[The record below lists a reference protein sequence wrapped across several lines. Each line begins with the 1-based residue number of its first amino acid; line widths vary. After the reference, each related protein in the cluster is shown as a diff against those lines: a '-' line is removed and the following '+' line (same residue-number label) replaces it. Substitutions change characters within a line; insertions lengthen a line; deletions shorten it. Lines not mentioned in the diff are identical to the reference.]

1 MSAILPSSL
10 GRLGGYQIALLAA
23 VTLLVALSEGLGFVL
38 LAPMLG
44 ALGGI
49 SESGVPEWVPRLS
62 LAPLLALFV
71 GLVALRTLTELWRAL
86 IAQRIEVE
94 LVDGLRLRAMES
106 LLHAEW
112 RYLSQASGA
121 AHRALVLGTV
131 DRAGRAVHL
140 FADLLRLAL
149 GLGAL
154 ALAAFVLAPLAALAL
169 ALGGAAILFAFAP
182 LRRRARGLGETLGRR
197 YEAMFAAVGE
207 TLAAMRVVK
216 SLSREP
222 HALERLEASFA
233 GRRETER
240 RFILDSG
247 IAKALLQTIGAGL
260 LALFVWLAHARFAIP
275 LATLLPLV
283 AIFARS
289 VPMFGQLQQAA
300 QDWAHDRPAIEEVE
314 ALIREARLHAEPTA
328 RSEAPSLTR
337 SLDLKGISLAYA
349 EGRPALAQTDLTLP
363 QGSITAITGPSG
375 AGKSTLADIAG
386 GLLAPDSGSVVLDGV
401 DLSEGD
407 RIAWRRRVAY
417 VQQDP
422 VLFAASLRANMLW
435 GRADASDADIAA
447 ALEAASATFALEL
460 PGGLDRFVGD
470 AGQTLSGGER
480 QRIALARALLR
491 QPDLLILDE
500 ATSAV
505 DPASELVIAEAVKR
519 LTGKCTI
526 LIIGHRGALTEMAS
540 RRFEM
545 RSGRLGPAE

>member
-1 MSAILPSSL
+1 M
-10 GRLGGYQIALLAA
+10 ALLAA
-23 VTLLVALSEGLGFVL
+23 VTLVVALSEGLGFVL

-44 ALGGI
+44 ALGGM
-49 SESGVPEWVPRLS
+49 SEGGVPEWLPRLAF
-62 LAPLLALFV
+62 APLLMLFV

-94 LVDGLRLRAMES
+94 LVDGLRIRTMER

-121 AHRALVLGTV
+121 GHRALVLGTV
-131 DRAGRAVHL
+131 ERAGRAVHL

-154 ALAAFVLAPLAALAL
+154 AIAAFVLAPLAALAL
-169 ALGGAAILFAFAP
+169 ALSGAAIFVAFAP
-182 LRRRARGLGETLGRR
+182 LRRRAHMLGETLGRR

-222 HALERLEASFA
+222 HALERLGTSFA

-247 IAKALLQTIGAGL
+247 IAKALLQTVGAGL
-260 LALFVWLAHARFAIP
+260 LALFVWLAYARFAIP

-283 AIFARS
+283 AIFARA

-314 ALIREARLHAEPTA
+314 ALISEAELHAEPPA
-328 RSEAPSLTR
+328 KSEAPRLTR
-337 SLDLKGISLAYA
+337 SLDLRGISLAYA

-401 DLSEGD
+401 DLSDGD

-422 VLFAASLRANMLW
+422 VLFAASLRENMHW
-435 GRADASDADIAA
+435 GRADASDEDIAA
-447 ALEAASATFALEL
+447 ALQAASAAFALEL
-460 PGGLDRFVGD
+460 PGGLDHIVGD
-470 AGQTLSGGER
+470 TGQTLSGGER

-505 DPASELVIAEAVKR
+505 DPASELAIAKAVKH
-519 LTGKCTI
+519 LAGQCTI
-526 LIIGHRGALTEMAS
+526 LVIGHRGALTEIAS

-545 RSGRLGPAE
+545 LCDRLGPAE